1 MSDQRNMSRADLAQA
16 LHSIESTSTASEEL
30 RRLLREL
37 QRHQLELEVQNRE
50 LQEAQQEL
58 EESRNRYMELYD
70 FAPMACVSLNE
81 RACIQDLNLTGAA
94 LLHQDRTFLQGLPF
108 TPFVDPADVS
118 RFLIHVR
125 QCIAGETLSTE
136 LRLRVAGGGLE
147 VRLHSAP
154 LQDGRRHERM
164 CRTAIIDITELR
176 QVQLRLSLA
185 ERLATVGTIAA
196 GIAHEINNPLAFL
209 MGNLTLATRALEA
222 QAPPPEVP
230 HLPGSLEGLPPAEL
244 ARRALA
250 EAQSGA
256 ERIRGIVKDLGT
268 FARPPETQPRRAN
281 VQQVLEL
288 SVKMAMSEIRHRA
301 RLVRDYTEVP
311 EIETDSAQLGQVFL
325 NLLVNAAQAIPEGA
339 AHLHELRLKLRAEQ
353 GAVLVQIQDT
363 GEGIPPHLLE
373 RVFETFFTT
382 KPPGKSMGLGLAI
395 SHNLVSQL
403 GGSITVE
410 SELGRGSTFSVRF
423 PVAAPL
429 PPAASEPTP
438 RPSPTPSSSR
448 GQILIVDDEPQF
460 GHTLRMLLGLSHEAT
475 YTPSAREALRWI
487 QEGRRYDAIL
497 CDLMMAEVTG
507 RQFYEELCQHAP
519 ELTRRVIFMT
529 GGAYTPSSVDFVS
542 RMSNPLL
549 TKPFKSEEIEKL
561 LEPLLP
567 PV

>member
-1 MSDQRNMSRADLAQA
+1 MGDQRNMTRADLVQA
-16 LHSIESTSTASEEL
+16 VLSLESNPTASEEL
-30 RRLLREL
+30 RHLLREI
-37 QRHQLELEVQNRE
+37 QRHQLELELQNRE
-50 LQEAQQEL
+50 LQEAQQAL

-94 LLHQDRTFLQGLPF
+94 LLRQDRGFLQGLPF
-108 TPFVDPADVS
+108 TPFVEPGDVS

-136 LRLRVAGGGLE
+136 LRLRIAGERLE

-154 LQDGRRHERM
+154 LQGGRQHGRM

-176 QVQLRLSLA
+176 QVQLRLSLS

-209 MGNLTLATRALEA
+209 MGNLTLATRALQAQEPTPEA
-222 QAPPPEVP
+222 QR
-230 HLPGSLEGLPPAEL
+230 LPDSEEGPASVELSLQC
-244 ARRALA
+244 LA

-256 ERIRGIVKDLGT
+256 ERIRDIVKDLGA
-268 FARPPETQPRRAN
+268 FARPAETQTHCVN

-288 SVKMAMSEIRHRA
+288 SVKMAMPEIRHRA
-301 RLVRDYTEVP
+301 RLVRDYAEVP
-311 EIETDSAQLGQVFL
+311 EIAVDGAQLGQVFL

-339 AHLHELRLKLRAEQ
+339 ASLHEIRLRVRAEE

-363 GEGIPPHLLE
+363 GEGIPAHILD
-373 RVFETFFTT
+373 RVFDTFFTT

-395 SHNLVSQL
+395 SHSLVSHM
-403 GGSITVE
+403 GGTIAVE
-410 SELGRGSTFSVRF
+410 SQLGRGSTFSVRF
-423 PVAAPL
+423 PTATPLPAAASELAPL
-429 PPAASEPTP
+429 PK
-438 RPSPTPSSSR
+438 PSPVPQR
-448 GQILIVDDEPQF
+448 GRILIVDDEPQF

-475 YTPSAREALRWI
+475 YTSSAHEALRWI

-507 RQFYEELCQHAP
+507 RQFYEELCQQAP
-519 ELTRRVIFMT
+519 ELARRVIFMT
-529 GGAYTPSSVDFVS
+529 GGAYTPASLDFVA
-542 RMSNPLL
+542 RMTSPLIA
-549 TKPFKSEEIEKL
+549 KPFKAEELDKL
-561 LEPLLP
+561 LAPLLP
-567 PV
+567 SV